1 MLIALKHS
9 TTLAVIT
16 TLEYIREN
24 EKKANIAAEAKGLL
38 KNVKEFEF
46 ILALEVLEKVVH
58 LSKGVSDKLTDLL
71 AAIKV
76 LRCEAKFESFWK
88 STLERCC
95 ELGIAEPKEDCPHK
109 LPRLID
115 DNPQTAVYM
124 SAKDK
129 LRVSFYYN
137 VLDLMT
143 ASIESRFDANNAQVL
158 QGLGFLHPC
167 RLEDPG
173 AWRKI
178 SVAVKWFQKDL
189 DIDALQTEI
198 FSLQV
203 SSLLT
208 GVLKKAESEK
218 RRATFVDLFTVLNEE
233 PECYGTTIK
242 LMEIALTLPLTS
254 CSAERAFSK
263 LKLIKSRLRSTMN
276 QERLQSLML
285 MSVESDIMEELDVEK
300 LVQDF
305 VDISQ
310 RRMNLV

>member
-1 MLIALKHS
+1 
-9 TTLAVIT
+9 
-16 TLEYIREN
+16 
-24 EKKANIAAEAKGLL
+24 
-38 KNVKEFEF
+38 
-46 ILALEVLEKVVH
+46 
-58 LSKGVSDKLTDLL
+58 
-71 AAIKV
+71 
-76 LRCEAKFESFWK
+76 
-88 STLERCC
+88 
-95 ELGIAEPKEDCPHK
+95 
-109 LPRLID
+109 
-115 DNPQTAVYM
+115 
-124 SAKDK
+124 
-129 LRVSFYYN
+129 
-137 VLDLMT
+137 MT

-167 RLEDPG
+167 RLEDPE

-178 SVAVKWFQKDL
+178 SVAVKWFQKGL

-218 RRATFVDLFTVLNEE
+218 RRVTFVDLFTVLNEE

-285 MSVESDIMEELDVEK
+285 MSVESDIMQELDVEK

-305 VDISQ
+305 VDISP

>member
-1 MLIALKHS
+1 
-9 TTLAVIT
+9 
-16 TLEYIREN
+16 
-24 EKKANIAAEAKGLL
+24 
-38 KNVKEFEF
+38 
-46 ILALEVLEKVVH
+46 
-58 LSKGVSDKLTDLL
+58 
-71 AAIKV
+71 
-76 LRCEAKFESFWK
+76 
-88 STLERCC
+88 
-95 ELGIAEPKEDCPHK
+95 
-109 LPRLID
+109 
-115 DNPQTAVYM
+115 
-124 SAKDK
+124 
-129 LRVSFYYN
+129 
-137 VLDLMT
+137 MT

-167 RLEDPG
+167 RLGEPD

-178 SVAVKWFQKDL
+178 SVAVKWFQNDL

-198 FSLQV
+198 FSLKV

-218 RRATFVDLFTVLNEE
+218 RRATFIDLFTVLNEE

-242 LMEIALTLPLTS
+242 LMKIALTLPLTS

-276 QERLQSLML
+276 QERLESLML
-285 MSVESDIMEELDVEK
+285 MSVEPDIMEGLDTET

-305 VDISQ
+305 VDVSP